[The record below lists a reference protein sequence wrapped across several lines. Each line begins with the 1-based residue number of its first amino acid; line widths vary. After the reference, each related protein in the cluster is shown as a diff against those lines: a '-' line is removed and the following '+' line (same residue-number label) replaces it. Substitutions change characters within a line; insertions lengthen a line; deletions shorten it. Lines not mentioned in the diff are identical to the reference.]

1 MACTTVLGFIKF
13 PSFVL
18 EQIIK
23 NVFVLFLNYR
33 TNTGVAIRTEKYQ
46 NVISPFEMMKIPIL
60 NPLLSLYKPLETVR
74 VSTIG

>member
-1 MACTTVLGFIKF
+1 ML
-13 PSFVL
+13 
-18 EQIIK
+18 
-23 NVFVLFLNYR
+23 LFFFFNYR